1 MEQENIKTIYEYR
14 ISNDGTE
21 IVKSV
26 YNGKILKR
34 DNGSYYY
41 LIFRGK
47 YRERKF
53 VHDEDFGIVERNMV
67 FSLDDDFDKYSQL
80 IMKTYKEKNDI
91 LERQLNDRK
100 ELFSKLE
107 KKYGY
112 KD

>member
-14 ISNDGTE
+14 ISNDGTK
-21 IVKSV
+21 IIKSV
-26 YNGKILKR
+26 YNGTVVRLN
-34 DNGSYYY
+34 NGSCYYV
-41 LIFRGK
+41 IVRGK
-47 YRERKF
+47 YKERKH
-53 VHDEDFGIVERNMV
+53 VHDKDFEIVERNIV
-67 FSLDDDFDKYSQL
+67 FSLDDDFDKYSKL

-112 KD
+112 RE